1 MKKTLLTIALSVAF
15 SIPATLIV
23 QQFVA
28 PNTHIVTVDTTKLL
42 NDLTAELASQSLPE
56 AAINIKIDE
65 WAVTFDSAITRWASQ
80 NNSIIV
86 DKSYILNQNTI
97 DITRDI
103 AAMIDIQAKHDPNQ
117 SEDRF

>member
-1 MKKTLLTIALSVAF
+1 MKKTILTIALSVAF

-28 PNTHIVTVDTTKLL
+28 PNMHIVTVDTTKLL
-42 NDLTAELASQSLPE
+42 DDLTVKLTNRALPE
-56 AAINIKIDE
+56 ATINIKIDE
-65 WAVTFDSAITRWASQ
+65 WAVAFDSAVTRWASQ
-80 NNSIIV
+80 NNSLVV

-103 AAMIDIQAKHDPNQ
+103 ATMIDTQTKHDPNQ